1 MKNHEIMT
9 LKLKRIN
16 VLDCIM
22 AVQNVIHDF
31 EDEIRDENTTDTRKQ
46 IAQSSIDRRWQPVLD
61 TLKAQFAEQDGEE
74 W

>member
-1 MKNHEIMT
+1 MKNCEIMT
-9 LKLKRIN
+9 LKLKRTN

-31 EDEIRDENTTDTRKQ
+31 EDEIRNENTTDTRKQ
-46 IAQSSIDRRWQPVLD
+46 IAQSSIDHRWQPVLD